1 MATNKTKPPILPRNY
16 QDPTGADALE
26 RRTMKDFARRM
37 KKIGKAY
44 KSALDK
50 IPSSLAVNARYE
62 YQLNPTLLSIILNDA
77 SYLVD
82 QVLLEG
88 GDYDLWFYEYID
100 LASEKGPGSHS
111 TTSASSRRCTPPVV
125 SRWPPSS
132 QATLTS
138 NAWRWCM
145 PVCLRK

>member
-1 MATNKTKPPILPRNY
+1 MATKKTKPPILPRNY

-26 RRTMKDFARRM
+26 RRAMKDFARRM
-37 KKIGKAY
+37 NKIGKAY
-44 KSALDK
+44 KAALDK

-62 YQLNPTLLSIILNDA
+62 YQLNPTLLSIILSDA

-100 LASEKGPGSHS
+100 L
-111 TTSASSRRCTPPVV
+111 V
-125 SRWPPSS
+125 
-132 QATLTS
+132 
-138 NAWRWCM
+138 N
-145 PVCLRK
+145 

>member
-50 IPSSLAVNARYE
+50 IPSS
-62 YQLNPTLLSIILNDA
+62 
-77 SYLVD
+77 
-82 QVLLEG
+82 
-88 GDYDLWFYEYID
+88 
-100 LASEKGPGSHS
+100 
-111 TTSASSRRCTPPVV
+111 
-125 SRWPPSS
+125 S
-132 QATLTS
+132 Q
-138 NAWRWCM
+138 
-145 PVCLRK
+145 